1 MSWSDEMSGTYPGAE
16 QPRRLGGRYE
26 LGAVLG
32 RGGMAEVFMAR
43 DTRLGR
49 TVAVKTLR
57 ADLSRDPTF
66 QARFRREAQS
76 AASLNHPAIVAI
88 YDTGEDFEHEISVP
102 YIVMEYADGSTLRDL
117 LHSGR
122 RLLPERALEITA
134 GVLQALDYSHRN
146 GIIHRDIKPANIML
160 TRSGTVKVMDFGIAR
175 AMADN
180 GMTMT
185 QTAAVIGTAQYLS
198 PEQAKGETV
207 DARSD
212 LYSTGCLMFE
222 LLTGRPPFVG
232 DSPVAVAYQHV
243 REEPQPPSSYD
254 PEVSPAIDAVVL
266 KSLAKSADQR
276 YQSATEMRADIERVL
291 DGRPTEAQT
300 AVLGAANMPTQR
312 LDPRQVGAAAG
323 AGQTR
328 AMPAVEVPADYP
340 SAPSRYDDEY
350 GNGAG
355 GRPPVP
361 PRRAEPR
368 RPPEPEKSG
377 RTGYII
383 LAVAGIAAVIAAI
396 LLAKSLLKSG
406 GNANSK
412 AVPDFGIGVNNVAAA
427 QTMLAKPEYA
437 GFSLSGRGLDCPAG
451 TDVHSGTAGTIIA
464 QSPSA
469 NGTFQTPGPI
479 TYCLS
484 LGPQNGKVPAKA
496 TLNTWTQDTLK
507 AYLTGAHFDVSN
519 PVIAQAASDTV
530 PANNIID
537 VIDANNN
544 NAVLDGQQV
553 PDVSKVQIG
562 WVVSTGKKQIPL
574 NPGSYSGQPYG
585 SVVSQI
591 IGLGFSNVK
600 PVADNPGSN
609 QQPGNVTR
617 LNLQSANSY
626 PVDTPIVVYY
636 APQPVAPTTPTS
648 SQSQPCDPSDPN
660 CQQGGPSSS
669 NSGPGNSQSSNP
681 FCIIN
686 PDAQGCPSNPT
697 TSKKGG
703 GGN

>member
-26 LGAVLG
+26 LGSVLG

-88 YDTGEDFEHEISVP
+88 YDTGEDFENGVSVP

-212 LYSTGCLMFE
+212 LYSTGCLMYE

-312 LDPRQVGAAAG
+312 LDPRQVGAAA
-323 AGQTR
+323 AVGQTR
-328 AMPAVEVPADYP
+328 AMPAVETPTGYQSPV
-340 SAPSRYDDEY
+340 SRYDDEY
-350 GNGAG
+350 GDS
-355 GRPPVP
+355 GRPPSP

-383 LAVAGIAAVIAAI
+383 LAVAGIAAVIAAV

-406 GNANSK
+406 GNNSTK
-412 AVPDFGIGVNNVAAA
+412 AVPDFGIGTMNVVQANA
-427 QTMLAKPEYA
+427 MLAKPDYA
-437 GFSLSGRGLDCPAG
+437 GFTLSGSGKDCPAG

-464 QSPSA
+464 QTPTA
-469 NGTFQTPGPI
+469 NGNFQKPGPI

-496 TLNTWTQDTLK
+496 TLNTWNEGTLK

-519 PVIAQAASDTV
+519 PVVSQAASDTV

-544 NAVLDGQQV
+544 NQVLDGQQV

-574 NPGSYSGQPYG
+574 ANTGGYKGQPYG
-585 SVVSQI
+585 GVVSQI
-591 IGLGFSNVK
+591 KSLGFTNVT
-600 PVADNPGSN
+600 PQVDTSDNG
-609 QQPGNVTR
+609 QTAGNVTR
-617 LNLQSANSY
+617 ISVGDGSYSA
-626 PVDTPIVVYY
+626 DTPIVVYY
-636 APQPVAPTTPTS
+636 APQPPPSTPSS
-648 SQSQPCDPSDPN
+648 SQSQQCDPAQDPN
-660 CQQGGPSSS
+660 CQQNPTSTA
-669 NSGPGNSQSSNP
+669 SGPGNGQSSNP
-681 FCIIN
+681 MICIVN
-686 PDAQGCPSNPT
+686 PQAPGCPDNPT

-703 GGN
+703 GN